1 MFTPN
6 DLQQLASKGI
16 SKETVERQIQ
26 YFKEGFP
33 WAELVRPATVGD
45 GILRFDDKQISE
57 LENYYEKYCY
67 GLDILKFV
75 PASGA
80 ASRMFKHLYE
90 FREQFD
96 GSDAALAKLES
107 DKSLQSVYT
116 FIHRI
121 RDFAFSDQL
130 ENILQQKNSS
140 IDEVLEKKDYNLLI
154 SCVLE
159 PWGLNYGNLPKGLI
173 LFHKY
178 PEGPRTSIEEHLVE
192 GAQHAKKSNGEVR
205 IHFTVSPEHKE
216 KFEELISK
224 KAPFYEKK
232 LNVKYRVEYSIQ
244 KPSTDTIAVDLNNQ
258 PFRNKDGSL
267 LFRPGGHGALIENL
281 NELKGEIV
289 FIKNIDNIIGDR
301 LRSETTKYKKVLG
314 GLLLKIRNRVA
325 DFLIHIEQ
333 KRVDEEFLH
342 EIEEFASETLFI
354 YLPDEYKNMSSE
366 AKAMWWKDRLNR
378 PVRVCGM
385 VKNIGEPGGGPFL
398 VKNQWGEISLQI
410 VESSQINLKDPQQK
424 AIMDQST
431 HFNPVDL
438 VCSLTDY
445 KGRRF
450 HLPDYVDSSTGFI
463 SIKSKD
469 GRNLKALEHP
479 GLWNGA
485 MAKWL
490 TVFVETPLITFNPVK
505 TINDL
510 LRPEHQ

>member
-16 SKETVERQIQ
+16 SKETVEKQIQ
-26 YFKEGFP
+26 YFREGFP

-45 GILRFDDKQISE
+45 GILRFDDAQISE
-57 LENYYEKYCY
+57 LENYYEKNRH

-90 FREQFD
+90 FREQYD
-96 GSDAALAKLES
+96 GSEDALAKLES
-107 DKSLQSVYT
+107 DRGLQSVYT

-121 RDFAFSDQL
+121 RDFAFSEQL
-130 ENILQQKNSS
+130 ENIFHQKGTS
-140 IDEVLEKKDYNLLI
+140 IDKVLEKKDYNLLI

-192 GAQHAKKSNGEVR
+192 GAQHARKNNDEAR

-216 KFEELISK
+216 KFEELITR

-232 LNVKYRVEYSIQ
+232 LDVHFRIEYSIQ
-244 KPSTDTIAVDLNNQ
+244 KSSTDTIAVDLNNQ

-267 LFRPGGHGALIENL
+267 LFRPGGHGALLENL
-281 NELKGEIV
+281 NELEGEIV

-301 LRSETTKYKKVLG
+301 LRSETIKYKKVIG
-314 GLLLKIRNRVA
+314 GLLLKICNRVD
-325 DFLIHIEQ
+325 DFLLHLEHTA
-333 KRVDEEFLH
+333 VDNELLNEV
-342 EIEEFASETLFI
+342 EKFASETLFI
-354 YLPDEYKNMSSE
+354 YLPDEYKNMSNH
-366 AKAMWWKDRLNR
+366 AKAAWWKDKLDR

-398 VKNQWGEISLQI
+398 VKNQSGEISLQI
-410 VESSQINLKDPQQK
+410 VESSQINLNDPKQK
-424 AIMDQST
+424 AIMAQST

-450 HLPDYVDSSTGFI
+450 HLPNYVDPSTGFI

-469 GRNLKALEHP
+469 DRDLKALEHP